1 MIMAKIKILDPVC
14 VSKIAAGEV
23 IERPAS
29 VVKEL
34 VENAIDALATEIRIE
49 IKNGGKDLIEV
60 KDNGT
65 GIPSD
70 DIPLTIKR
78 HATSKIT
85 SEEDLESIYTM
96 GFRGEAL
103 YSIASV
109 SRFSLVSRT
118 ADDELAKC
126 ITVENDMDKP
136 QISEEVMASPGTR
149 IRVQDLFFNFIVR
162 RKFLKKASIE
172 QSYIYDIVAQ
182 YAVGHPKTSFTY
194 VTDGD
199 IEFQTV
205 KSDNH
210 LSAIKET
217 FGQDLAG
224 SLLDIGI
231 IQRDNLLIHGYLSKQ
246 GQHRRN
252 RKYQHFYLNGRHI
265 FSKILQS
272 ALEEGYGSYLMKR
285 EFPAAFL
292 FLELDP
298 KYFDVNIH
306 PQKREVLFFN
316 EKDLMT
322 AVTSTVTHCI
332 KTQAVVPHLTPRA
345 KRETQ
350 THLTLEKADVERTS
364 LTDIDMRQTTK
375 KQQINLQPEVKSQ
388 ELSTSLQDHFEVVS
402 ETLEIIDFL
411 GSDLRFRGPLGKEF
425 LLLEDIS
432 NHDLLVLDFHAIH
445 ERVNLEKFKTMFKAN
460 KISSQTFLKPFRLF
474 TTPEQH
480 IHILDSLSFLNN
492 LGFDFRI
499 PKGNKRE
506 IEVFSIPRILTKTD
520 LKKFLEELLEALPE
534 TVIEDQINDI
544 LSLIACHASYRAGE
558 ILSFQQT
565 KILLQELVKTQ
576 NPKIC
581 AHGRPTYIRIPYQ
594 DLLKQVRRI

>member
-1 MIMAKIKILDPVC
+1 MAKIKILDPVC

-29 VVKEL
+29 VIKEL

-65 GIPSD
+65 GIPPTD
-70 DIPLTIKR
+70 LPLTIKR

-109 SRFSLVSRT
+109 SRFSLASRT

-136 QISEEVMASPGTR
+136 QISEEVMASQGTR
-149 IRVQDLFFNFIVR
+149 VRIQDLFFNFIVR

-182 YAVGHPKTSFTY
+182 YAVGHPKISFTY
-194 VTDGD
+194 ISEGE

-224 SLLDIGI
+224 SLIDIGI
-231 IQRDNLLIHGYLSKQ
+231 TQRANVLIHGYLSKQ

-252 RKYQHFYLNGRHI
+252 RKYQHFYLNGRRI

-298 KYFDVNIH
+298 KHFDVNIH
-306 PQKREVLFFN
+306 PQKREVLFFD

-332 KTQAVVPHLTPRA
+332 KTQAVVPHLTPQA

-350 THLTLEKADVERTS
+350 THLTLEKADIERKS
-364 LTDIDMRQTTK
+364 STDIDIRQTTK
-375 KQQINLQPEVKSQ
+375 RQQINLQPEVKSR
-388 ELSTSLQDHFEVVS
+388 ELSTSRQDHFEIVS
-402 ETLEIIDFL
+402 ETLEMIDFL

-432 NHDLLVLDFHAIH
+432 NHDLLVLDFHATH
-445 ERVNLEKFKTMFKAN
+445 ERVNLEKFTTMFKAN

-474 TTPEQH
+474 ATPEQH
-480 IHILDSLSFLNN
+480 LHLLNSLSFLNN

-506 IEVFSIPRILTKTD
+506 IEVFAIPRILVKTD

-534 TVIEDQINDI
+534 TVIEDQINEI
-544 LSLIACHASYRAGE
+544 LSLIACYASYRAGE

-581 AHGRPTYIRIPYQ
+581 AHGRPTYIKIPFQ